1 MKSAEESVLSKN
13 AKLVTHLMDDMVKS
27 FMKNKEEFER
37 EWKKSKEK
45 TSKSSMR
52 KTHGTL

>member
-1 MKSAEESVLSKN
+1 MKTAEESVLSQN
-13 AKLVTHLMDDMVKS
+13 AKLVSKLMDDMVKS
-27 FMKNKEEFER
+27 FMKNKEQFER
-37 EWKKSKEK
+37 EFKKSKEK